1 MRSHRNVFEI
11 LSKFLVQVIVIIMI
25 LSNALM
31 QTNLF
36 IYLFIDVVLNIG
48 SNMTI

>member
-25 LSNALM
+25 LSDALM
-31 QTNLF
+31 QKKKKK
-36 IYLFIDVVLNIG
+36 YIDVVLNMG

>member
-1 MRSHRNVFEI
+1 MKSHRNVFEI

-25 LSNALM
+25 LNNALM
-31 QTNLF
+31 QKKKKKN
-36 IYLFIDVVLNIG
+36 IIDVVLNIG

>member
-31 QTNLF
+31 QTNF
-36 IYLFIDVVLNIG
+36 FYFFIDVVLNIG

>member
-36 IYLFIDVVLNIG
+36 IDVVLNIG

>member
-31 QTNLF
+31 QTIF
-36 IYLFIDVVLNIG
+36 FFFFIDVVLNTG

>member
-48 SNMTI
+48 SNITI

>member
-31 QTNLF
+31 QKY
-36 IYLFIDVVLNIG
+36 IYIYIDVVLNIG